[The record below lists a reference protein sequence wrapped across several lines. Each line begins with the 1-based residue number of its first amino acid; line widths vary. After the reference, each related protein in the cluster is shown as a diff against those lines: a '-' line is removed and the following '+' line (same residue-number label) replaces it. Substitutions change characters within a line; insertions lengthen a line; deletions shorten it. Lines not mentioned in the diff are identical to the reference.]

1 MGKKREVGSI
11 WRAIFGDGEET
22 PAQRDARA
30 LSRWSSGYKSK
41 DYEKYIKP
49 KEEARRK
56 RWEEAEKQQS
66 SYFSDSP
73 QYKNAG
79 QYLSTISQKI
89 QVNINGKEIELSL
102 MPYEG
107 RGVYRKT
114 LGPKI
119 KHYCRPDNRKFMEL
133 VKEILT
139 DYEMEYFHKKY
150 NSYKVHCAGGKP
162 VPFRKL
168 FTSIETAKANT

>member
-56 RWEEAEKQQS
+56 RWEQEEKQQS
-66 SYFSDSP
+66 SYSSEPPDISEDEYNEKIDTAMSFFLRLGETTMVMTTTTIMIVAVLVLAGNDTSP
-73 QYKNAG
+73 
-79 QYLSTISQKI
+79 L
-89 QVNINGKEIELSL
+89 
-102 MPYEG
+102 
-107 RGVYRKT
+107 
-114 LGPKI
+114 
-119 KHYCRPDNRKFMEL
+119 
-133 VKEILT
+133 
-139 DYEMEYFHKKY
+139 
-150 NSYKVHCAGGKP
+150 
-162 VPFRKL
+162 
-168 FTSIETAKANT
+168 

>member
-56 RWEEAEKQQS
+56 RWEQEEKQQS
-66 SYFSDSP
+66 SYSSEPPD
-73 QYKNAG
+73 
-79 QYLSTISQKI
+79 ISEDEYNEKI
-89 QVNINGKEIELSL
+89 DTAMSFFFYAL
-102 MPYEG
+102 G
-107 RGVYRKT
+107 RR
-114 LGPKI
+114 
-119 KHYCRPDNRKFMEL
+119 RW
-133 VKEILT
+133 
-139 DYEMEYFHKKY
+139 
-150 NSYKVHCAGGKP
+150 
-162 VPFRKL
+162 
-168 FTSIETAKANT
+168 